1 VFFTKFFNIIQI
13 KQNFI
18 ITFLI
23 TQRFSTNPKA
33 HRTLYIWLMKRL
45 AASIAYHFDG
55 LTLTV

>member
-1 VFFTKFFNIIQI
+1 MQ
-13 KQNFI
+13 QNFI
-18 ITFLI
+18 IIFLI
-23 TQRFSTNPKA
+23 TQRFSANPKA